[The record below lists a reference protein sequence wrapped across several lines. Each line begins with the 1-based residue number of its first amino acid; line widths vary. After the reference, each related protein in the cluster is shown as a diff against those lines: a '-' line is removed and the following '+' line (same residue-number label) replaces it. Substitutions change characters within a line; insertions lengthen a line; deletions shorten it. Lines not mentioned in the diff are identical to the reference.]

1 MFFSFIFYFRIRITD
16 ALEYSSNVEGNED
29 GVVETEPPITQKK
42 KPILMAKVENVL
54 HEPFKLTEEV
64 KVHIYSTHNTL
75 WDFYIDL
82 KLVYSECYY

>member
-1 MFFSFIFYFRIRITD
+1 MSFNFYFRIRITD

-29 GVVETEPPITQKK
+29 AVVETEPPIPQKK

-64 KVHIYSTHNTL
+64 KVHIYQQYLMRSVPYHIKAEL
-75 WDFYIDL
+75 SF
-82 KLVYSECYY
+82 